1 MEANDPSLQ
10 SKIQNHQSSIIN
22 HQSSIINHQSAI
34 SIHPSCQL
42 AWRLECRSGFA
53 AYFAEAM

>member
-1 MEANDPSLQ
+1 MIPLFNQ
-10 SKIQNHQSSIIN
+10 KSKIIN

>member
-1 MEANDPSLQ
+1 MIPLN
-10 SKIQNHQSSIIN
+10 NHQSTIINQQSSINN
-22 HQSSIINHQSAI
+22 HQSTI

-42 AWRLECRSGFA
+42 AWRFECRSGFA

>member
-1 MEANDPSLQ
+1 MEANDPSLNQ
-10 SKIQNHQSSIIN
+10 KSKINDQQSTIIN
-22 HQSSIINHQSAI
+22 HQSSI

-42 AWRLECRSGFA
+42 VWRLECRSGFA